1 MSHRLAVL
9 SASVARG
16 SPICQPCSSR
26 PRLPSGLSRLCSG
39 PATKPSSEIDMWQVV
54 SDISASQKQ
63 LRFASRP
70 FVAATSDIGGR
81 YTDESSDHRSERPTG
96 RLPFNLLAMVADPGH
111 VKTR

>member
-1 MSHRLAVL
+1 
-9 SASVARG
+9 
-16 SPICQPCSSR
+16 
-26 PRLPSGLSRLCSG
+26 
-39 PATKPSSEIDMWQVV
+39 MWQGG

-63 LRFASRP
+63 LRFVSRP

-111 VKTR
+111 VKTRCLDPARSSREPRELSELRSRCRPLAACRWWLSPPQRPGCAHAWRRRL